1 MYKKVMEFLKK
12 NGWEISDNYPAE
24 NDLTSFYK
32 PDNISIDVNEEEI
45 VLIDDNGDFLHFEI
59 DNHILYTLLGYLMQ
73 HHYLAIDY
81 KWVEL

>member
-1 MYKKVMEFLKK
+1 MCKKIMNFLKV
-12 NGWEISDNYPAE
+12 NGWIIVDNYPAE
-24 NDLTSFYK
+24 GDFISFDK
-32 PDNISIDVNEEEI
+32 KDNIAIDVNEEEV

-81 KWVEL
+81 KWVE